1 MRPRWRREGAGR
13 RGSGGVSLRIEEREA
28 VMGGE
33 FVRLERRDGV
43 VRVVL
48 DRPPV
53 NVLHLAALREL
64 AGVLEELEADEAV
77 KVLVVTGAG
86 RAFCAGVDVADHTAE
101 RVGEMLPA
109 FHGVVRRLLRLAF
122 PVVAAVNGAALGGG
136 CELVL
141 ACDIVLAKEDAR
153 LGQPEIQLAAYPPA
167 AAVLLPR
174 RIGVQRAMELVLTG
188 RTLAAEEAR
197 SLGLVNHVFSAER
210 FEEEVDAYVGRLAGL
225 SKPALRVAKRAVLA
239 ALELD
244 VDAALDRAEALYLDE
259 LMAYRDPH
267 EGVAAFLEKRKPVW
281 RDA

>member
-1 MRPRWRREGAGR
+1 
-13 RGSGGVSLRIEEREA
+13 
-28 VMGGE
+28 MGGE
-33 FVRLERRDGV
+33 FVRVERRGGV

-64 AGVLEELEADEAV
+64 AGVLEVLEADEAV
-77 KVLVVTGAG
+77 KVLVLTGAG

-122 PVVAAVNGAALGGG
+122 PVVAVVNGAALGGG

-141 ACDIVLAKEDAR
+141 ASDIVLAKEDAR

-174 RIGVQRAMELVLTG
+174 RVGVQRAMELVLTG

-197 SLGLVNHVFSAER
+197 SLGLVHHVFSAER
-210 FEEEVDAYVGRLAGL
+210 FEEEVEAYVGRLAGL
-225 SKPALRVAKRAVLA
+225 SKPALRVAKRAVLV

-244 VDAALDRAEALYLDE
+244 VDAALDRVEALYLGE